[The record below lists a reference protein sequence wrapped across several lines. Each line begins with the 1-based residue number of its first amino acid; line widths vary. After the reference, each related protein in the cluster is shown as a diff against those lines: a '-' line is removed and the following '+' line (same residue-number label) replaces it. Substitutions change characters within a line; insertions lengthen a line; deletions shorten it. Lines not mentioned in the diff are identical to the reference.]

1 MTASTQIHR
10 VLLVDDEPDIRRIGQ
25 LSLERVGGWQ
35 VVPASSR
42 AEALA
47 AAGRERPDVILL
59 DVMMPVAD
67 GPTTLARLREQ
78 ADTAEIPVIFMTAKV
93 QQHEVQRLLG
103 LGAVGVIPKPFDPMT
118 LPDEVRRVLASAE
131 RP

>member
-1 MTASTQIHR
+1 MTVSPQIHR

-35 VVPASSR
+35 VVLATSG

-93 QQHEVQRLLG
+93 QQHEVQRLLA

-131 RP
+131 AP